1 MAAHSAFR
9 VLVCLILALWLPG
22 TQLPGADWPQFRG
35 SNGLGVADTTGLP
48 EVFGPGKNVVWKTAL
63 PAGHSSPALT
73 EDRIFVTAYEG
84 EKLLTICL
92 ERESGRVLWR
102 RQAPRPRKQPFHS
115 LHGPATPSPATD
127 GENVYVFFG
136 DFGLLSYDAD
146 GVERWRVPL
155 GPFNN
160 RNGSASSPILAEGM
174 VIIVCDQDD
183 GSSFMIAVDQH
194 NGRLRWRVERPEF
207 TRSFVTPGVYRP
219 SDGQPQLVVPGS
231 YEVVGYA
238 LATGE
243 KLWWVRKIGWQVKCV
258 PIIDGDTIYVNAYG
272 EGIGGAGSTHE
283 LPTFEELLAE
293 NDANQDGKVA
303 QDEGR
308 HPRLTGDWIN
318 ADIDDDGFVRE
329 HDWKFYIARLESEN
343 SLVAIRPNGRRGDLT
358 DTNVLWRYRKS
369 LPNTPSPLLYKG
381 VIYMVKGG
389 GIVTSLDA
397 ARGTVLK
404 QARVREAVEDY
415 WASVVAGDDKV
426 FLVSQACAIT
436 VLSATGEWD
445 VLATNRL
452 DDECFATPAIAD
464 GRIYLRTLKALYS
477 FGKR

>member
-1 MAAHSAFR
+1 MTAHIRFHAF
-9 VLVCLILALWLPG
+9 VCSILVMWLPA
-22 TQLPGADWPQFRG
+22 TQLPAADWPQFRG
-35 SNGLGVADTTGLP
+35 PNGLGVADTTGLP
-48 EVFGPGKNVVWKTAL
+48 DVFGPDKNVIWKTAL
-63 PAGHSSPALT
+63 PPGHSSPALT

-84 EKLLTICL
+84 DKLLTICL
-92 ERESGRVLWR
+92 QRESGQVLWR
-102 RQAPRPRKQPFHS
+102 RRAPRPRQQPFHS

-146 GVERWRVPL
+146 GEERWRVPL

-160 RNGSASSPILAEGM
+160 TNGSASSPILVDGM
-174 VIIVCDQDD
+174 VILVCDQDD
-183 GSSFMIAVDQH
+183 GSSFMIAVDQQD
-194 NGRLRWRVERPEF
+194 GRLRWRVERPEF
-207 TRSFVTPGVYRP
+207 TRGFVTPGVYRP
-219 SDGQPQLVVPGS
+219 QNGRPQLVVPGS
-231 YEVVGYA
+231 YQVVSYD
-238 LATGE
+238 LATRE

-258 PIIDGDTIYVNAYG
+258 PIIVGDAIYVNAYG
-272 EGIGGAGSTHE
+272 EGIGGAGTHE
-283 LPTFEELLAE
+283 LPAFEELLAE
-293 NDANQDGKVA
+293 NDANQDGKIA
-303 QDEGR
+303 PDEGR

-318 ADIDDDGFVRE
+318 ADIDNDGFVRE
-329 HDWKFYIARLESEN
+329 HDWKFYIARLKSEN

-358 DTNVLWRYRKS
+358 DTNVLWRHRKS

-381 VIYMVKGG
+381 VIYMVKNG
-389 GIVTSLDA
+389 GIVTALDA

-404 QARVREAVEDY
+404 QARVRGAVDDY
-415 WASVVAGDDKV
+415 WASVVGGDDKV
-426 FLVSQACAIT
+426 FLLSQGCAIT

-464 GRIYLRTLKALYS
+464 GRIYVRTLKALYS